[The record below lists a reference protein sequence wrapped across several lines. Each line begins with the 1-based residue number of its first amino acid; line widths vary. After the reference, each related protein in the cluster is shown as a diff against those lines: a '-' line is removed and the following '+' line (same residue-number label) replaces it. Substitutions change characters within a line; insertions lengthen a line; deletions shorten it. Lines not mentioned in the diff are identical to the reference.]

1 MEKGVKLVDFVNVDS
16 MIQVHDY
23 KGASMFGR
31 TANAKAATKDI
42 IKIMQDNYPEFLVK
56 SLYLST
62 CQNTH
67 HLSHRLQ
74 NTLSMCHGGEGM
86 CSVLH
91 CVMFTHIY
99 HVSIAKS
106 LSLYAHCY
114 LKPLLRSLSY
124 VQSKFIFLGIKA
136 NCRNIQTLNSSDE
149 LIDTLSEKIPKDN
162 LPAVY
167 TASSSESQH
176 ATTTPKEEPKVQEN
190 QPKETDVSAAD
201 KKEEAELSTSAKNE
215 AAEEENTPP
224 KAVDDDEP
232 KKDEEPI
239 SKKAEKQPAVAS
251 ESNNA

>member
-1 MEKGVKLVDFVNVDS
+1 
-16 MIQVHDY
+16 
-23 KGASMFGR
+23 
-31 TANAKAATKDI
+31 
-42 IKIMQDNYPEFLVK
+42 
-56 SLYLST
+56 
-62 CQNTH
+62 
-67 HLSHRLQ
+67 
-74 NTLSMCHGGEGM
+74 MCHGGEGM

-91 CVMFTHIY
+91 RVMFTHVS
-99 HVSIAKS
+99 HVSVAKS
-106 LSLYAHCY
+106 SSLYAHCY
-114 LKPLLRSLSY
+114 LKPLLRSLSC

-136 NCRNIQTLNSSDE
+136 SCRNIQTLNSSDE

-167 TASSSESQH
+167 TASESQR
-176 ATTTPKEEPKVQEN
+176 ATTTSKEESKAQEN